1 MHRERRHRFGAVAAT
16 FATAWYTAWLAW
28 GVGGERSVLYVAD
41 LGTVLAALVAT
52 ALCLRAG
59 FRHAGTL
66 RRFWLLLAAACGAWT
81 VAEAIWAVYQ
91 LVLGTEVPVP
101 SLADVGY
108 LGAIPLAVAAL
119 LSHPAM
125 RGGGGRRTPALI
137 DGLAIATALLFLSWT
152 FVLGPLWEST
162 DLTTAGGLVALAYP
176 FGDVV
181 IVFFILLVIR
191 RMTRDGRLSLW
202 WLLAGLLALALA
214 DSAYAYLVEVNAY
227 QAGTLLDSGWVAGY
241 LAIAVGALCSDSRGG
256 VARRAKPAPALAPVL
271 AAFLPMLA
279 ALTVVGIQIELGQRP
294 DRAALVMAFALV
306 VISLVRQALL
316 VLELIAPHDEW
327 EGGVVMRLYAALRG
341 GTLEERVDPAPPLS
355 PDGSPL

>member
-1 MHRERRHRFGAVAAT
+1 MARV
-16 FATAWYTAWLAW
+16 
-28 GVGGERSVLYVAD
+28 GVGGETSVLYVAD
-41 LGTVLAALVAT
+41 LGTVLAAVVAT

-191 RMTRDGRLSLW
+191 RMTRDGRLALW

-214 DSAYAYLVEVNAY
+214 DSTYAYLVEVNAY

-279 ALTVVGIQIELGQRP
+279 ALTVVGIQIGSGSARIVRP
-294 DRAALVMAFALV
+294 SSWR
-306 VISLVRQALL
+306 SR
-316 VLELIAPHDEW
+316 W
-327 EGGVVMRLYAALRG
+327 
-341 GTLEERVDPAPPLS
+341 S
-355 PDGSPL
+355 